1 MTSSI
6 ILFKVY
12 DSSNFEDFQ
21 FVDLQKLK
29 VLLLEKLEKN
39 YFIID
44 KFGHEYHKD
53 NINKI
58 QINKSEKNQEFIMHN
73 TTDFSSDSVYDNLT
87 EKEIRDKIL
96 NQIKIDEILT
106 QYLQAKKNIIE
117 KSFSICKE
125 IDEKSKEIKDEGN
138 DNFEQNFPEFIKN
151 NENFKKIHNMINQS
165 INQINELSPKY
176 KENIEDIEKMYN
188 ETINEIDNNI
198 NNKYEGKPHY
208 NTDDIKELKNTLNS
222 YNCFIREKISRIINN
237 QQLTYN
243 LESKINELLIYAE
256 KINFYVNLNQI
267 PKMYEICRPQFNE
280 ELKRRSYFK
289 YIYDNIIEFLNSN
302 FIMKEYELRKKF
314 FEKNF
319 KFSEKTRVEKKTI
332 DILNKLL
339 DIEQEKIDEELK
351 NKISDNDLNDLGSK
365 LMLDDDNDKEKIKYE
380 FDEDIL
386 KSINDI
392 KIELEETMDTLYSKN
407 KLKKIKDKYN
417 NDSEL
422 NKPLNIFDEKIKN
435 DINNQFEID
444 IEEIKSNLKSFSV
457 PELGQK
463 KIMDIIENKIF
474 KNMSNSEN
482 KNNVKNE
489 KGSEKN
495 FKNAPSFNDMTG
507 SDLFMSGYIST
518 FNKSDE
524 GNFQEKIYNMA
535 QLITNRYSNF
545 LWFYNKL
552 FDYLFVFIQQTK
564 NNYGIEIRKEEP
576 LSINNLLVEILN
588 ENLRLKEKIKN
599 IKEAMKNFC

>member
-1 MTSSI
+1 
-6 ILFKVY
+6 
-12 DSSNFEDFQ
+12 
-21 FVDLQKLK
+21 
-29 VLLLEKLEKN
+29 
-39 YFIID
+39 
-44 KFGHEYHKD
+44 
-53 NINKI
+53 
-58 QINKSEKNQEFIMHN
+58 
-73 TTDFSSDSVYDNLT
+73 
-87 EKEIRDKIL
+87 
-96 NQIKIDEILT
+96 
-106 QYLQAKKNIIE
+106 
-117 KSFSICKE
+117 
-125 IDEKSKEIKDEGN
+125 
-138 DNFEQNFPEFIKN
+138 
-151 NENFKKIHNMINQS
+151 MINQS

-198 NNKYEGKPHY
+198 NNTYEGKPHY

-302 FIMKEYELRKKF
+302 FIMKENELRKKF

-351 NKISDNDLNDLGSK
+351 NKISDNDLNNLGSK
-365 LMLDDDNDKEKIKYE
+365 IMLDDDNDKEKIKYE

-435 DINNQFEID
+435 DINNKFEID
-444 IEEIKSNLKSFSV
+444 IEEIKSNLRSFSV

-489 KGSEKN
+489 KESEKN